1 MSPDKLKHVRSL
13 ENLHRT
19 LKVFHQRKRRT
30 ISIHQDE
37 VPPMLEALK
46 EAINTIEENE
56 VGKDSQA

>member
-13 ENLHRT
+13 ENLHRA
-19 LKVFHQRKRRT
+19 LEVFHQRKRRT

-46 EAINTIEENE
+46 EACKSIEENE
-56 VGKDSQA
+56 VGKDNKA